1 MHSGTANLP
10 LHGGHAPRWLF
21 ERMVTISAE
30 IASWIVVE
38 QGTAELFRRLSDPV
52 WFQAFGAVMG
62 MDWHSSGVTTTVC
75 GALKQ
80 GIAGRSRELGLVVAG
95 GKGRTSR
102 QTPTELTAAGAWL
115 GLDPAPYVQASRMAA
130 KVDNN
135 ALQDGYQI
143 YHHVFLLDKDGHWAV
158 VQQGM
163 NEANSYARRY
173 HWLSD
178 DVHSFVSDPHAA
190 IASQATG
197 DVWNLVASESA
208 RARDVTAALAREQ
221 PEKVVA
227 EVARVRELTLPAHH
241 DVQVADVDPRRLHRI
256 LLKTYERQPE
266 DFATLLEMPGV
277 GARTLRALS
286 LVGELV
292 YGAPVSIKDPARF
305 SFAHGGKDGH
315 PFPVPL
321 RVYDRTISV
330 LKQAVAQA
338 RLGRDE
344 KLQAIRRLDE
354 QARRLEGAASGPALD
369 ALVEEERDR
378 SHEYGGR

>member
-1 MHSGTANLP
+1 MRQGTANLP
-10 LHGGHAPRWLF
+10 LHHGHAPRWLF
-21 ERMVTISAE
+21 DRMVKISAE

-38 QGTAELFRRLSDPV
+38 QGSAELFRRLSDPV

-80 GIAGRSRELGLVVAG
+80 GLQGRDRELGIVVAG

-102 QTPTELTAAGAWL
+102 QTPDELTAAGAWL

-143 YHHVFLLDKDGHWAV
+143 YHHVFLLDRAGHWAV

-163 NEANSYARRY
+163 NEATSYARRY
-173 HWLSD
+173 HWFSD
-178 DVHSFVSDPHAA
+178 DVHSFVSDPHSA
-190 IASQATG
+190 IASEATG
-197 DVWNLVASESA
+197 DVWNLVASESGP
-208 RARDVTAALAREQ
+208 ARDVTAALAREQ

-227 EVARVRELTLPAHH
+227 EVAKLREMTLPAHH
-241 DVQVADVDPRRLHRI
+241 DVKGADVDPKRLHRI

-266 DFATLLEMPGV
+266 DFATLLGMEGV

-305 SFAHGGKDGH
+305 AFAHGGKDRH
-315 PFPVPL
+315 PYPVDHKT
-321 RVYDRTISV
+321 YDQSIKTLHR
-330 LKQAVAQA
+330 AV
-338 RLGRDE
+338 
-344 KLQAIRRLDE
+344 E
-354 QARRLEGAASGPALD
+354 QAKIGQREQVEALKRLAQWTDTEAPAAK
-369 ALVEEERDR
+369 
-378 SHEYGGR
+378 

>member
-1 MHSGTANLP
+1 MRSGTANLP

-30 IASWIVVE
+30 IASWIVIE
-38 QGTAELFRRLSDPV
+38 QGTAELFRRMSDPV

-80 GIAGRSRELGLVVAG
+80 GLAGRTRELGFVVAG

-102 QTPTELTAAGAWL
+102 QTPAELTAAGGWL

-143 YHHVFLLDKDGHWAV
+143 YHHVFLLDRTGHWAV

-163 NEANSYARRY
+163 NDANGYARRY
-173 HWLSD
+173 HWFSD
-178 DVHSFVSDPHAA
+178 DVQSFVSDPHSA

-197 DVWNLVASESA
+197 EVWNLVAAESDK
-208 RARDVTAALAREQ
+208 ARDVTAALAREQ

-227 EVARVRELTLPAHH
+227 EVEKIRELTLPAHH
-241 DVQVADVDPRRLHRI
+241 DVKGADVDPKRLHRI

-266 DFATLLEMPGV
+266 DFATLLGMPGV

-292 YGAPVSIKDPARF
+292 HGAPVSIQDPARF

-315 PFPVPL
+315 PYPVDKKTYDTTIQILQSQL
-321 RVYDRTISV
+321 RDVRGGTRDRASIGA
-330 LKQAVAQA
+330 LREVAQ
-338 RLGRDE
+338 RLMDLGSDNL
-344 KLQAIRRLDE
+344 K
-354 QARRLEGAASGPALD
+354 
-369 ALVEEERDR
+369 
-378 SHEYGGR
+378 

>member
-21 ERMVTISAE
+21 ERMVKLSAE

-38 QGTAELFRRLSDPV
+38 QGSAELFRRLSDPV
-52 WFQAFGAVMG
+52 WFQAFGAVIG

-80 GIAGRSRELGLVVAG
+80 GLQGRSRELGLVIAG

-102 QTPTELTAAGAWL
+102 RTPDELAAAGPWL
-115 GLDPAPYVQASRMAA
+115 GLDPAPYIQASRMAA

-143 YHHVFLLDKDGHWAV
+143 YHHVFLLDRTGHWAV

-163 NEANSYARRY
+163 NDANGYARRY
-173 HWLSD
+173 HWFST
-178 DVHSFVSDPHAA
+178 DVHSFVDDPHSA
-190 IASQATG
+190 IASEATG
-197 DVWNLVASESA
+197 AVWNLVAHESA
-208 RARDVTAALAREQ
+208 QAREVTAGLAREQ

-227 EVARVRELTLPAHH
+227 EVKKIRELTLPAHH
-241 DVQVADVDPRRLHRI
+241 DVKGADVDPKRLQRI

-266 DFATLLEMPGV
+266 DFATLLGMPGV

-305 SFAHGGKDGH
+305 AFAHGGKDGH
-315 PFPVPL
+315 PYPVDKKTYDQSIEIL
-321 RVYDRTISV
+321 RAQLRQVQHDSDNRPSAGV
-330 LKQAVAQA
+330 LREVVQGLLD
-338 RLGRDE
+338 LGSG
-344 KLQAIRRLDE
+344 
-354 QARRLEGAASGPALD
+354 GAT
-369 ALVEEERDR
+369 
-378 SHEYGGR
+378 

>member
-1 MHSGTANLP
+1 MRQGTANLP

-30 IASWIVVE
+30 IAGWIVVE

-80 GIAGRSRELGLVVAG
+80 GIAGRSRELGFVVAG

-102 QTPTELTAAGAWL
+102 QTPAELAAAGPWL
-115 GLDPAPYVQASRMAA
+115 GLDPEPYVQASRMAA
-130 KVDNN
+130 KVDNT

-143 YHHVFLLDKDGHWAV
+143 YHHVFLLDRAGHWAV

-163 NEANSYARRY
+163 NEVNSYARRY
-173 HWLSD
+173 HWFSD

-190 IASQATG
+190 IASESTG
-197 DVWNLVASESA
+197 DVWNLVAGESA
-208 RARDVTAALAREQ
+208 QARDVTAALAREQ

-227 EVARVRELTLPAHH
+227 EVSKFREMTLPAHH
-241 DVQVADVDPRRLHRI
+241 DVKGADVDPKRLHRI

-266 DFATLLEMPGV
+266 DFATLLGMEGV

-315 PFPVPL
+315 PYPVDKKT
-321 RVYDRTISV
+321 YDKSIDTLSR
-330 LKQAVAQA
+330 AVRRA
-338 RLGRDE
+338 RIGQREQVDAL
-344 KLQAIRRLDE
+344 RRLTLWTDRE
-354 QARRLEGAASGPALD
+354 LRGEG
-369 ALVEEERDR
+369 
-378 SHEYGGR
+378 

>member
-1 MHSGTANLP
+1 MRQGSANLP
-10 LHGGHAPRWLF
+10 LHHGHAPRWLF

-38 QGTAELFRRLSDPV
+38 QGSGALLRRLSDPA

-80 GIAGRSRELGLVVAG
+80 GLQGRSRELGLVVAG

-102 QTPTELTAAGAWL
+102 QTPQELASAGEWL
-115 GLDPAPYVQASRMAA
+115 GLDPAPYIQASRLAA

-143 YHHVFLLDKDGHWAV
+143 YHHVFLLDHAGNWAV

-163 NEANSYARRY
+163 NDANGYARRY
-173 HWLSD
+173 HWLGA
-178 DVHSFVSDPHAA
+178 DVRSFVSDPHAA
-190 IASQATG
+190 IASEATG
-197 DVWNLVASESA
+197 PVWNLVAGTSESA
-208 RARDVTAALAREQ
+208 RDVTTALARES

-227 EVARVRELTLPAHH
+227 EVQKIRELTLPAHH
-241 DVQVADVDPRRLHRI
+241 DVQGADVDPKRLHRI

-266 DFATLLEMPGV
+266 DFAALLGMEGV

-292 YGAPVSIKDPARF
+292 YGAPVSITDPARF

-315 PFPVPL
+315 PYPVD
-321 RVYDRTISV
+321 RRTYDTSIQ
-330 LKQAVAQA
+330 LLHTAVERAKIGQREQVDA
-338 RLGRDE
+338 L
-344 KLQAIRRLDE
+344 RRL
-354 QARRLEGAASGPALD
+354 ARWTDAGKGA
-369 ALVEEERDR
+369 
-378 SHEYGGR
+378 

>member
-21 ERMVTISAE
+21 ERMVKMSAE
-30 IASWIVVE
+30 IAGWIVAE

-80 GIAGRSRELGLVVAG
+80 GMKGRERALGFVVAG

-102 QTPTELTAAGAWL
+102 QTPDELTAAGEWM
-115 GLDPAPYVQASRMAA
+115 GVDPAPYVQASRMAA

-143 YHHVFLLDKDGHWAV
+143 YHHVFLLDRGGHWAV

-163 NEANSYARRY
+163 NDASGYARRY
-173 HWLSD
+173 HWFSD

-190 IASQATG
+190 IASEATG
-197 DVWNLVASESA
+197 EVWNLVASDSA
-208 RARDVTAALAREQ
+208 QARDVTTALAREQ
-221 PEKVVA
+221 PEKVVT
-227 EVARVRELTLPAHH
+227 EVAKIRELTLPAHH
-241 DVQVADVDPRRLHRI
+241 DVKGADVDPRRLHRI

-266 DFATLLEMPGV
+266 DFATLLGMEGV

-315 PFPVPL
+315 PYPVDKKTYDKSIEIL
-321 RVYDRTISV
+321 RSQ
-330 LKQAVAQA
+330 L
-338 RLGRDE
+338 RDV
-344 KLQAIRRLDE
+344 R
-354 QARRLEGAASGPALD
+354 GD
-369 ALVEEERDR
+369 ARDR
-378 SHEYGGR
+378 ASIGALRQVALGLLDLGNRD